1 MFLAEGREHLQELNL
16 AVVRIEETPEDR
28 QTVDEIFRIAHSLKG
43 MSATMGFAGMA
54 ALTHEMED
62 VFELLRQR
70 KNGLQRAEIDV
81 CLECLDALEAAVDA
95 IETGGAEEITPE
107 PLIERLR
114 ALIRD
119 DHESPE
125 ASAPPSALDPPT
137 DLSEMAQGRRVVQIA
152 VTLRADVDMPSV
164 RAYMVL
170 AAVAKLGETL
180 ACVPTPA
187 DVDTFDGREVIAWL
201 VSENTDGELHSA
213 AAGVP
218 DVATCEVTEA
228 VADAAVDGVEES
240 EAVAPTAATPASKPD
255 NTNRPHHGSSTVR
268 VDAERL
274 DQLMHAM
281 GELVLNRTQ
290 VEVLATQADVPGLQQ
305 AIQGLTRTSHA
316 LQAMVMQVRMIPVEA
331 VLLRFPRLV
340 RDLSVKLSKQVEL
353 ELIGKDT
360 ELDRSVVD
368 SLGDPLVHL
377 IRNSLDH
384 GLEGP
389 AEREAAGKPATGKLT
404 IEARHAGGNVV
415 ISVKDD
421 GRGIDAERVA
431 LKARERGLIGDE
443 TIDLAR
449 ATELLFHP
457 GFSTSDTTSDISGRG
472 VGMDAVR
479 VAIRG
484 LGGEVTLTSVPGQGT
499 CAEIRLPLTLAI
511 MTALI
516 VQADGRPFAIPLDRI
531 ERTVRTADHPVR
543 SVAGRQMLVLNDGVL
558 PLVDAAEHFGGTKA
572 TDAAYAVV
580 VRGSG
585 ERLAFA
591 VSVLDGQRELVTRPL
606 PPEVSEGSSLSGA
619 AVLSDGQIALI
630 VDCDAVAEMSQPRG
644 VAA

>member
-1 MFLAEGREHLQELNL
+1 
-16 AVVRIEETPEDR
+16 
-28 QTVDEIFRIAHSLKG
+28 
-43 MSATMGFAGMA
+43 MGFAGMA
-54 ALTHEMED
+54 ALTHEMEN

-70 KNGLQRAEIDV
+70 KGGLLRAEIDV

-95 IETGGAEEITPE
+95 IDETGAEEIAPD
-107 PLIERLR
+107 PLIERLK
-114 ALIRD
+114 ALVRED
-119 DHESPE
+119 EGAAVHHG
-125 ASAPPSALDPPT
+125 PSAAEPPA

-152 VTLRADVDMPSV
+152 ATLREDVDMPSV

-170 AAVAKLGETL
+170 AAAAKLGETL
-180 ACVPTPA
+180 ACVPAPA
-187 DVDTFDGREVIAWL
+187 DIDTFDGREVVAWL
-201 VSENTDGELHSA
+201 VSEHTDGELHA
-213 AAGVP
+213 AVAGIP
-218 DVATCEVTEA
+218 DVAEAEVTEA
-228 VADAAVDGVEES
+228 VADAAVDGREEVEE
-240 EAVAPTAATPASKPD
+240 TAAAAAPAARAE
-255 NTNRPHHGSSTVR
+255 RPHHGSSTVR

-290 VEVLATQADVPGLQQ
+290 VEVLAAHADVPGLQQ

-377 IRNSLDH
+377 IRNALDH
-384 GLEGP
+384 GLETP
-389 AEREAAGKPATGKLT
+389 AEREAAGKAPTGKVT
-404 IEARHAGGNVV
+404 ITARHAGGNVL
-415 ISVKDD
+415 ISVSDD
-421 GRGIDAERVA
+421 GRGIDPERVA
-431 LKARERGLIGDE
+431 RKARERGLIGDE
-443 TIDLAR
+443 PIDMAR
-449 ATELLFHP
+449 AAELLFHP
-457 GFSTSDTTSDISGRG
+457 GFSTAETTSDISGRG

-479 VAIRG
+479 VAIRE
-484 LGGEVTLTSVPGQGT
+484 LGGEVTLLSELGQGT
-499 CAEIRLPLTLAI
+499 TAEIRLPLTLAI

-531 ERTVRTADHPVR
+531 ERTVRTSDHSIR
-543 SVAGRQMLVLNDGVL
+543 SVAGRRMLVLSDGVL
-558 PLVDAAEHFGGTKA
+558 PLIDAAEQFGGSLA
-572 TDAAYAVV
+572 TDAAFAVV
-580 VRGSG
+580 VRGNG

-606 PPEVSEGSSLSGA
+606 PPEISEGSALSGA

-630 VDCDAVAEMSQPRG
+630 VDCDAVAEATQPRG
-644 VAA
+644 VVTA